1 MDTIS
6 REAATSSDVSLLPPA
21 PVSSA
26 RPGDS
31 VNTPAATRYPESFDP
46 ALYFEQRERL
56 CADAKTVLAEKR
68 ASHGLR
74 HYYAEQTDIVE
85 FQRAVDASLLRG
97 GALQGEVAQAASEAA
112 SAASMESK
120 LVDFAIN
127 ASTAANVLLLILKVT
142 ASVFSGS
149 VAVVA
154 STVDS
159 VLDIM
164 SGMIVW
170 YSSLLS
176 SKRDSALFPVGKSR
190 FEPVTIIIFSCVMG
204 FASISL
210 IREGVSTLEQGPQPP
225 AAVPLTIG
233 ILVAVVFIKAILYFI
248 CARLADVS
256 PSCSALSVDHL
267 NDVCTNTATLV
278 AVGIATSVNSAWWL
292 DPAACII
299 LSSIILIVWARTGR
313 EQFMLLSSSIAE
325 PSQIAR
331 LTYIA
336 LTSDAK
342 FVDTIV
348 AYSLGSRLQV
358 ECDIV
363 LPPEM
368 PLTEAHDIGE
378 ALTLRL
384 EKFSDV
390 ERAFVHIDTEFDH
403 SRSIEHV
410 DPYSRR

>member
-1 MDTIS
+1 M
-6 REAATSSDVSLLPPA
+6 TSSDVSLIPAA

-26 RPGDS
+26 RPGDAVDS
-31 VNTPAATRYPESFDP
+31 RYPEPFNA
-46 ALYFEQRERL
+46 ALYTEQRARL
-56 CADAKTVLAEKR
+56 CADAKTALAGKR
-68 ASHGLR
+68 SSRGLR
-74 HYYAEQTDIVE
+74 HYYAEQVDIVE
-85 FQRAVDASLLRG
+85 FQRAVDASLSHRSG
-97 GALQGEVAQAASEAA
+97 NPALTEAVAHAASEDA
-112 SAASMESK
+112 SAASVESK

-142 ASVFSGS
+142 ASIFSGS

-210 IREGVSTLEQGPQPP
+210 IREGVSTLEQGPQAP

-299 LSSIILIVWARTGR
+299 LSSIILLVWARTGR